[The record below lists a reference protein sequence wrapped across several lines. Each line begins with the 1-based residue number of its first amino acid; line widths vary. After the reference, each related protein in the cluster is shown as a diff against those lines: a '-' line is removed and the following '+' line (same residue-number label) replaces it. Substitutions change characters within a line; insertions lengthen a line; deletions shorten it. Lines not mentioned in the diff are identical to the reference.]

1 MLQQRGRL
9 IRLEPEAR
17 AKQRFD
23 RRKFRQVVFTSSLT
37 SSLLGNLSLV
47 NIIGLGLPIPG
58 PGTAVAGILAGV
70 TSPVDQLLASP
81 LQTLGVGI
89 GRPTS
94 GPPGCVATALSDS
107 PMFDSCRWLS

>member
-1 MLQQRGRL
+1 MLQRRGRL

-70 TSPVDQLLASP
+70 TSPVDQLLASL

-89 GRPTS
+89 GQADVWAT
-94 GPPGCVATALSDS
+94 CVATALSDS